1 MARTSV
7 GEPLRRS
14 LPVAG
19 VSGTLA
25 PRMRHTAAAGRCQ
38 AKTGSLIDVSNL
50 AGYCRSR
57 GGDLIAFAF
66 FMDGPRTVTEHT
78 LQDSMTITLARDDP
92 RRR

>member
-1 MARTSV
+1 
-7 GEPLRRS
+7 
-14 LPVAG
+14 VAAI
-19 VSGTLA
+19 SGTLA

-38 AKTGSLIDVSNL
+38 AKTGTLIDVSNL

-57 GGDLIAFAF
+57 GGHLIAFAF
-66 FMDGPRTVTEHT
+66 FMHGPRTVAEHT